1 MLTRKIK
8 LVCLIILL
16 LSFTINAIPAGA
28 QETTGTIS
36 GIVTDANGALVTGA
50 TVTIRD
56 TDKNIIART
65 VTTNAEGIYSAP
77 LLPIGHY
84 SVTVEATGFKK
95 FVKGGIELNVSE
107 RVTLDATLEVGGAT
121 EEVVVQAAPVQVE
134 LQSSSAAGL
143 VSNVEI
149 KELPLNNR
157 NFIQLVTLL
166 PGVSKDNTDQPY
178 IGTTNPFGQTNVIS
192 VSINGARS
200 SQNSWT
206 IDGADN
212 VDRGSN
218 LTLLNY
224 PSVDAIAEFKVY
236 RNHYTAEFG
245 RNAAGAV
252 SVITKSGGSQFHG
265 TAYEFFRNDK
275 LNANTYFNNLAGRF
289 TSDPNAK
296 APNVIV
302 PVGDPRDGKKR
313 LERPQL
319 RYNNFGYTIGGPVFI
334 PGLYSREKSKTFFF
348 FSEEFRRIITY
359 SNFNGLV
366 PTAAERQGIFTQPIC
381 IAANAAGTACTQ
393 SATQITNISPA
404 AQAYITDIY
413 SKLPLPN
420 SGTNSLLTNVRNVT
434 NSRQELV
441 RVDHNFSQKLTLAV
455 RYLHD
460 SIPTEEPGGL
470 FTGNNVPGI
479 SSTKTNSPGY
489 SWVARSV
496 QTFRPNLLNEL
507 GYAFS
512 YGAIVSDPTGAV
524 LKENSPTVA
533 AAVKLPFAVSLN
545 RIPTVSPGYVST
557 AGFGPY
563 DDFNRNHNVYDNLTW
578 IRGEHTMK
586 FGTSIHFYQKTENA
600 GGNNVGSFSFATSPR
615 PTGSTATTTQQA
627 WANFLLGKVSTFT
640 QASVDLTPD
649 IRSKQF
655 EFYAQDD
662 FRVRPN
668 LTLNYGLRYSVF
680 RQPYDDASLLTN
692 FDPAAYNP
700 ADAFRIDPATGNR
713 IPGTGNPLNGI
724 IQGGVSSPFGDKVS
738 PEKKGGVFA
747 PVFGFAWDPFKDGK
761 TAIRGGYGISYD
773 VVLVGILEQNVF
785 ANPPFVQNVTI
796 SNTVL
801 NDPASVLPS
810 ISAAPLALRGV
821 QNNNDLPY
829 IQQWSLDIQRSFGKD
844 FIIDV
849 GYYGSKG
856 THLIGVVDIN
866 QVPPGAA
873 IAAGIITAGQH
884 VTSAL
889 TPRLNIVRPFKGYT
903 AINTIQPWFNSNY
916 NSMQLS
922 SEKRFHEGSLVRLS
936 YTWSHALTDAQTDRS
951 SAPQS
956 FYFRSLDRGPAQFD
970 RRNILSI
977 NYIYALPFFK
987 KQEGILGQIFGGW
1000 QLSGIVSAGSGLPL
1014 TITTSNGLDPSAA
1027 GFLGPSASGPRP
1039 DLVGDPNLL
1048 SQLRTRLQW
1057 FNTAAYRD
1065 VPTGENRVGSS
1076 PRGSLAGPGY
1086 QKWDMNLSKRFRIT
1100 EGINLQFRAEGYN
1113 IFNHTNFNGISTSL
1127 GSTTFGQVTSTRDP
1141 RLFQFALKLNY

>member
-8 LVCLIILL
+8 LVCLITLL
-16 LSFTINAIPAGA
+16 LSFAINAIPAGA
-28 QETTGTIS
+28 QETTGAIS
-36 GIVTDANGALVTGA
+36 GIVTDASGALVTGA

-56 TDKNIIART
+56 TDKNIVART
-65 VTTNAEGIYSAP
+65 VTTNSEGFYSAP

-84 SVTVEATGFKK
+84 SVTIEATGFKK
-95 FVKGGIELNVSE
+95 FVKSSIELNVSE
-107 RVTLDATLEVGGAT
+107 RVTLDARLDVGGAT

-178 IGTTNPFGQTNVIS
+178 IGTTNPFGATNVIS
-192 VSINGARS
+192 ASINGGRS

-236 RNHYTAEFG
+236 RNHYSAEFG

-252 SVITKSGGSQFHG
+252 NVITKSGGSQFHG

-275 LNANTYFNNLAGRF
+275 LNANTYFNNLNGRF
-289 TSDPNAK
+289 TSDPTAK
-296 APNVIV
+296 APDVIV

-313 LERPQL
+313 LERPPL

-334 PGLYSREKSKTFFF
+334 PGIYPKEKSKTFFF

-381 IAANAAGTACTQ
+381 IATNAAGTTCTQ
-393 SATQITNISPA
+393 SATQITNINPV

-413 SKLPLPN
+413 SKLDLPN
-420 SGTNSLLTNVRNVT
+420 SGTNTLLSNVRNLS

-441 RVDHNFSQKLTLAV
+441 RIDHNFSQKVTLAV

-470 FTGNNVPGI
+470 FTGNSVPFL
-479 SSTKTNSPGY
+479 STTKTNSPGY

-496 QTFRPNLLNEL
+496 QTIRPNLLNEL

-512 YGAIVSDPTGAV
+512 YGAIVSDPTGLI
-524 LKENSPTVA
+524 LKDNSPHVA
-533 AAVKLPFAVSLN
+533 AAVKLPFDVSLN
-545 RIPTVSPGYVST
+545 RIPVVQPGYVST

-563 DDFNRNHNVYDNLTW
+563 DDFNRNHNIFDNLTW
-578 IRGEHTMK
+578 IRGEHTLK
-586 FGTSIHFYQKTENA
+586 FGTSMHFYQKTENA
-600 GGNNVGSFSFATSPR
+600 GGNNVGTFAFATTPR
-615 PTGSTATTTQQA
+615 PTGSTATATQQQ
-627 WANFLLGKVSTFT
+627 WANFLLGKTSSFT

-649 IRSKQF
+649 IHSKQF

-668 LTLNYGLRYSVF
+668 FTLNYGLRYSIF
-680 RQPYDDASLLTN
+680 RQPYDKANLLTN

-700 ADAFRIDPATGNR
+700 ANAFKIDPLTGLR
-713 IPGTGNPLNGI
+713 IPGTGDPLNGI
-724 IQGGVSSPFGDKVS
+724 IQNGVNSPFGDKVS
-738 PEKKGGVFA
+738 PEKRGGVFA
-747 PVFGFAWDPFKDGK
+747 PVLGFAWDPFKDGK

-773 VVLVGILEQNVF
+773 VTLVGVLEQNIF
-785 ANPPFVQNVTI
+785 QNPPFVQNITI
-796 SNTVL
+796 SNTL
-801 NDPASVLPS
+801 LSDPASVLPN
-810 ISAAPLALRGV
+810 ISAATRFLRGV

-829 IQQWSLDIQRSFGKD
+829 IQQWSLDVQRSIGKD
-844 FIIDV
+844 FLIDA
-849 GYYGSKG
+849 GYFGSKG
-856 THLIGVVDIN
+856 THLVGIVDIN

-873 IAAGIITAGQH
+873 IAAGIIQPGQPI
-884 VTSAL
+884 TSA
-889 TPRLNIVRPFKGYT
+889 TNPRLNAIRPYKGYD

-916 NSMQLS
+916 HSLQVS

-936 YTWSHALTDAQTDRS
+936 YTFSHALTDAQTDRS

-956 FYFRSLDRGPAQFD
+956 FYFRSQDYGPAQFD
-970 RRNILSI
+970 RRHILSI
-977 NYIYALPFFK
+977 NYIYAIPFFK
-987 KQEGILGQIFGGW
+987 KQEGILGQVLGGW
-1000 QLSGIVSAGSGLPL
+1000 QLAGIVSAGSGLPL
-1014 TITTSNGLDPSAA
+1014 TITTSGTDPSAA
-1027 GFLGPSASGPRP
+1027 GIIGNSASSARP
-1039 DLVGDPNLL
+1039 DVVANPTLL
-1048 SQLRTRLQW
+1048 SQLRNRLQW
-1057 FNTAAYRD
+1057 FNTAAFRD
-1065 VPTGENRVGSS
+1065 VPVGENRIGNS
-1076 PRGSLAGPGY
+1076 PRGVVVGPGY
-1086 QKWDMNLSKRFRIT
+1086 QKWDVTLSKRFKIT
-1100 EGINLQFRAEGYN
+1100 EGVNLQFRAEGYN
-1113 IFNHTNFNGISTSL
+1113 IFNHTNFNGVGTSF
-1127 GSTTFGQVTSTRDP
+1127 TTPATFGQVTSTRDP
-1141 RLFQFALKLNY
+1141 RLLQFGLKLNY